1 MRSSQIFLRTG
12 STTTCNFF
20 WILETKYNNRI
31 KSFSSPNGQGYDR
44 NLKVSNPISTKY
56 LQSITLNFLILTNYD
71 ISKFRIIDCQ
81 ASLIFWFFSASYD
94 SQFGSRKN
102 HKIFWL
108 DWHNFYCYCN
118 IGNRIVY
125 SEIFNSEGKS
135 DLKHWTT
142 VLDGQFRFPCCQ
154 FWTVYPQTLV
164 FYNLLQY
171 VPSETQEQQ

>member
-1 MRSSQIFLRTG
+1 MCRALVNRRVFATG
-12 STTTCNFF
+12 LPSVG
-20 WILETKYNNRI
+20 
-31 KSFSSPNGQGYDR
+31 NG
-44 NLKVSNPISTKY
+44 
-56 LQSITLNFLILTNYD
+56 
-71 ISKFRIIDCQ
+71 
-81 ASLIFWFFSASYD
+81 
-94 SQFGSRKN
+94 
-102 HKIFWL
+102 
-108 DWHNFYCYCN
+108 
-118 IGNRIVY
+118 IVY

>member
-1 MRSSQIFLRTG
+1 MCLCIARLMIYRAVKKVVMDLLSSL
-12 STTTCNFF
+12 
-20 WILETKYNNRI
+20 
-31 KSFSSPNGQGYDR
+31 
-44 NLKVSNPISTKY
+44 
-56 LQSITLNFLILTNYD
+56 
-71 ISKFRIIDCQ
+71 
-81 ASLIFWFFSASYD
+81 A
-94 SQFGSRKN
+94 
-102 HKIFWL
+102 
-108 DWHNFYCYCN
+108 
-118 IGNRIVY
+118 IGNGIVY

>member
-1 MRSSQIFLRTG
+1 MTRNCRKMIEKTADSLLCPLHSIQFSPQVFFPLCIGQIYGRDFA
-12 STTTCNFF
+12 
-20 WILETKYNNRI
+20 K
-31 KSFSSPNGQGYDR
+31 
-44 NLKVSNPISTKY
+44 
-56 LQSITLNFLILTNYD
+56 
-71 ISKFRIIDCQ
+71 
-81 ASLIFWFFSASYD
+81 
-94 SQFGSRKN
+94 
-102 HKIFWL
+102 
-108 DWHNFYCYCN
+108 
-118 IGNRIVY
+118 IGNGIVY